1 MKRHP
6 EHLTI
11 GSRGSP
17 LALWQ
22 AEWVRGELERRFPHI
37 SLELKIIKTTGDKI
51 LDSPLSSIGDKGLFT
66 KEIEHAILRGE
77 VDLAVH
83 SLKDLPT
90 SLPRGLTIGAITQRE
105 DSHDVFI
112 ANKNNA
118 GKPMESLPPNATIAT
133 GSLRRRCQLLHWR
146 SDLTIVDLRGNL
158 NTRFARLHESTWDGM
173 ILARAGVLRL
183 GFEERISEVI
193 PFERML
199 PAVGQGA
206 LGIEIRQ
213 NDDGVAN
220 IISHLASRATTYAT
234 LGERAFLRYLEG
246 GCQVPIG
253 TLGRI
258 EQNVFML
265 DAVIGSIDGRQ
276 LVRGKIHGEPA
287 ASEELGEQLAKSLYK
302 SGGREILEEIRRA
315 VPQKARVPEDV

>member
-1 MKRHP
+1 VKRHP

-11 GSRGSP
+11 GSRGSR

-22 AEWVRGELERRFPHI
+22 AEWVRGELAKRFPNI
-37 SLELKIIKTTGDKI
+37 ALELKIIKTTGDKI

-66 KEIEHAILRGE
+66 KEIEHALLHGE

-90 SLPRGLTIGAITQRE
+90 SLPRGLAIGAITQRE
-105 DSHDVFI
+105 DTHDVFI
-112 ANKNNA
+112 ANKNTEA
-118 GKPMESLPPNATIAT
+118 RPMESLPPNATIAT

-158 NTRFARLHESTWDGM
+158 NTRFARLDESTWEGM

-183 GFEERISEVI
+183 GFEERITEII

-206 LGIEIRQ
+206 LGIEIRE

-220 IISHLASRATTYAT
+220 IVAHLASQATTYAT

-253 TLGRI
+253 THGRI
-258 EQNVFML
+258 EQNVFRL
-265 DAVIGSIDGRQ
+265 DAVIGSIDGRR

-287 ASEELGEQLAKSLYK
+287 AAEVLGEQLAKSLYK
-302 SGGREILEEIRRA
+302 TGGREILEEIRLN
-315 VPQKARVPEDV
+315 VPQIARVPEDV